1 MVVYDTA
8 AYKKKAAGVTSGR
21 FIVREP
27 LLAAPR
33 SVCHSSTSR
42 PRPYSVVP
50 SVSGRGRIS
59 LCLTAACAAGAI
71 TISRTCPPRRLSR
84 FARVPLGII
93 LQPDRVMRYTAVLL
107 DIDGTIIDSND
118 AHAQAG
124 VEAFERHGYAVDYP
138 AVRSRIGKGGDKL
151 LAELAGLDS
160 ERGKGRDIA
169 EARTSIFKAEFLPT
183 LQATPG
189 ARAMLEW
196 LHRAGVTV
204 TVATS

>member
-42 PRPYSVVP
+42 PRPFSVVP

-59 LCLTAACAAGAI
+59 LCLTAACAAGAMR
-71 TISRTCPPRRLSR
+71 ISRTCIPRRLSR
-84 FARVPLGII
+84 LCAFRWAPSCNRI
-93 LQPDRVMRYTAVLL
+93 RVMRYTAVLL

-118 AHAQAG
+118 AHAHAW
-124 VEAFERHGYAVDYP
+124 VKAFERHGYTVDYP

-151 LAELAGLDS
+151 LAEL
-160 ERGKGRDIA
+160 
-169 EARTSIFKAEFLPT
+169 
-183 LQATPG
+183 
-189 ARAMLEW
+189 
-196 LHRAGVTV
+196 
-204 TVATS
+204 